1 MEGKE
6 VKKIVLLQEEFP
18 YRIQRS
24 KQEIRNPYDR
34 FIPSVSSC
42 VGPDHVEPLLRSRFS
57 RFYQFSLSTF
67 IKQIGAI
74 KLIKLI
80 YVFSSIVVAYVAN
93 FLRERDKKENLS
105 KRNIF
110 ENIMSSMNFN
120 ICKEIYYE

>member
-74 KLIKLI
+74 KLVKLI

>member
-1 MEGKE
+1 MLNRCS
-6 VKKIVLLQEEFP
+6 VLSFLA
-18 YRIQRS
+18 
-24 KQEIRNPYDR
+24 
-34 FIPSVSSC
+34 FISSAC
-42 VGPDHVEPLLRSRFS
+42 
-57 RFYQFSLSTF
+57 TF

-74 KLIKLI
+74 KLVKLI

-120 ICKEIYYE
+120 ICKEMYYE

>member
-57 RFYQFSLSTF
+57 HFYQFSLSTF

>member
-42 VGPDHVEPLLRSRFS
+42 VGPDHVEPLLRSQFS

-74 KLIKLI
+74 KLVKLI

-93 FLRERDKKENLS
+93 FLL
-105 KRNIF
+105 
-110 ENIMSSMNFN
+110 
-120 ICKEIYYE
+120 

>member
-57 RFYQFSLSTF
+57 RFY
-67 IKQIGAI
+67 
-74 KLIKLI
+74 
-80 YVFSSIVVAYVAN
+80 
-93 FLRERDKKENLS
+93 
-105 KRNIF
+105 
-110 ENIMSSMNFN
+110 
-120 ICKEIYYE
+120 